1 MRINFLLNLRLITLS
16 GILFLVL
23 YSATLC
29 FSQDKTIS
37 KERFVEITEA
47 RGEVQVQV
55 AAEAGWKLAKRG
67 MRIQQEA
74 EIRTG
79 NDSKAVISIDEDA
92 SSGKVDIFSN
102 SLLRIGFLGFA
113 KKQSAKWTLLELGKG
128 QILVEVKNL
137 TADDSF
143 QVQTPTSKTIV
154 KGEGAVFEVNVEEE

>member
-1 MRINFLLNLRLITLS
+1 MQINFLLSPRFMALS
-16 GILFLVL
+16 GLLFFIL
-23 YSATLC
+23 YPATFC

-37 KERFVEITEA
+37 TERFAEIVEA

-55 AAEAGWKLAKRG
+55 ATEAGWKLAKRG
-67 MRIQQEA
+67 MRIQQDA

-79 NDSKAVISIDEDA
+79 NDSKAVISIDGDI

-102 SLLRIGFLGFA
+102 SWLRIGFLGFA
-113 KKQSAKWTLLELGKG
+113 KNQSAKWTLLELGKG

-137 TADDSF
+137 TVADSF
-143 QVQTPTSKTIV
+143 QVQTPTSKTII